1 MPSIV
6 PAFDMR
12 CTRYWRSRGAQYD
25 VSFTRRTRR
34 MKLIPHVC
42 GSRVAS
48 KRSVLSGIR
57 ISSVQ
62 LESRCTVRTVEM
74 PSHASTIWRE
84 SLNVCSSRTAPFGLM
99 RNRKE
104 LRLSLKVS
112 NTTPKMSL
120 FDDTKSRSSPTVIA
134 LSGSGS

>member
-1 MPSIV
+1 MP
-6 PAFDMR
+6 
-12 CTRYWRSRGAQYD
+12 Q
-25 VSFTRRTRR
+25 
-34 MKLIPHVC
+34 VC